1 MECPNCRK
9 PMTPHQAERLY
20 GAGTIALDLCR
31 RCLAVWFDDKELLQL
46 SPAASIQLLSEFAKE
61 DAGRRA
67 PLEPSLACPRCA
79 RPLVETHDRQRNT
92 RFWYHRCPAGHG
104 RFMTSYQFLRA
115 KDFVRPLSETEMA
128 ELREHIRQVNCGN
141 CGAPVD
147 IDRDAVCGFC
157 RTPVA
162 VVDPDQVRKL
172 LEHQQQTERAS
183 ADGVLRPFDPSTS
196 SGSPRAQSRG
206 DQRRVAPVEVG
217 GRQTQGGPDP
227 TLPLTLAL
235 ERMRAE
241 RMWDGSRTAASS
253 HRPSVI
259 DLFFG
264 DATDPI
270 AGGLRALARL
280 IGGP

>member
-1 MECPNCRK
+1 MA
-9 PMTPHQAERLY
+9 PHQADRLY
-20 GAGTIALDLCR
+20 SGGTLALDLCC

-46 SPAASIQLLSEFAKE
+46 SPAASIQLLGEFAKE
-61 DAGRRA
+61 DAGRRT

-79 RPLVETHDRQRNT
+79 KQLVETHDRQRNT

-115 KDFVRPLSETEMA
+115 KDFVRPLSESEMA

-147 IDRDAVCGFC
+147 IERDAICGFC

-162 VVDPDQVRKL
+162 VVDADQVRKL
-172 LEHQQQTERAS
+172 LERQRRTEQAS
-183 ADGVLRPFDPSTS
+183 ASHRPVDQLR
-196 SGSPRAQSRG
+196 A
-206 DQRRVAPVEVG
+206 APGKVE
-217 GRQTQGGPDP
+217 GRQAEGGPVRQAQGGPDP
-227 TLPLTLAL
+227 TLPITLAL

-241 RMWDGSRTAASS
+241 RAWAGTSSASRQ
-253 HRPSVI
+253 PNVL

-264 DATDPI
+264 NATDPI
-270 AGGLRALARL
+270 AGGLRALSRL
-280 IGGP
+280 LGG

>member
-1 MECPNCRK
+1 MDCPNCRK
-9 PMTPHQAERLY
+9 PMAPHEAERLY
-20 GAGTIALDLCR
+20 GHGTLGLDLCR
-31 RCLAVWFDDKELLQL
+31 GCLAVWFDDKELLQI
-46 SPAASIQLLSEFAKE
+46 SPSAAIRLLGEFAKE
-61 DAGRRA
+61 DAGTRI
-67 PLEPSLACPRCA
+67 PIQPSLACPRCA

-104 RFMTSYQFLRA
+104 RLMTSYQFLRA

-128 ELREHIRQVNCGN
+128 QLRQHIRHVNCAN

-162 VVDPDQVRKL
+162 IVDPDQVRKV
-172 LEHQQQTERAS
+172 LERQRKTEQA
-183 ADGVLRPFDPSTS
+183 AGPT
-196 SGSPRAQSRG
+196 
-206 DQRRVAPVEVG
+206 
-217 GRQTQGGPDP
+217 GPDP

-235 ERMRAE
+235 ERLRAE
-241 RMWDGSRTAASS
+241 RAWAATPAAT
-253 HRPSVI
+253 RQPAVL

-264 DATDPI
+264 DQTDPI

-280 IGGP
+280 LGG